1 MQRLDVLTRNKMEGV
16 HLEWKDPPKLFEAL
30 PTQTA
35 RGQERQER
43 KICGLYPDFYQL
55 TWAGR
60 SKTPGNGGY
69 VVGQAVE
76 RHVILSKIPGCPHVA
91 QSSRGY

>member
-1 MQRLDVLTRNKMEGV
+1 MSRNKIKEGF
-16 HLEWKDPPKLFEAL
+16 HLEWKDPQPFEAL
-30 PTQTA
+30 LTQTVWE
-35 RGQERQER
+35 QERQGR

-55 TWAGR
+55 TRAGR
-60 SKTPGNGGY
+60 SKIPGNGGH

-76 RHVILSKIPGCPHVA
+76 RQVIWSKIPGCSHVA